1 MKILIAGAGIG
12 GLYAA
17 YLFGQ
22 RGHSV
27 TVYEK
32 SESLEAMRYD
42 WHDDVNPSVFKRLG
56 LEIPKESF
64 KKADWTFVSPSG
76 QALEIVQKEENIDY
90 SIERRPLNAYLY
102 SLAAEYADIEFGTEA
117 VGAICDGAK
126 VTGLK
131 IVKDGEEQEVA
142 SDLVIDSCGVM
153 SKVRISLPAET
164 GVVKNVGKNSVFI
177 AYRAFYDAVEGAE
190 VTYTNKV
197 YLKHLG
203 EQGIAWCIQDN
214 DPTKVNV
221 LVGRI
226 DKMSEPDLKKA
237 MAHLREDNPILGKEV
252 QRGGIIATIPVRR
265 PLTCFVCDGYA
276 AIGDAACMTIPMI
289 GSGIGTALI
298 AAKLLFEAAGGND
311 MVMSAKVL
319 WKYQLACYKEFGAQ
333 HWGVEYMKNWL
344 LKHDA
349 KDIDWLLGSGF
360 LTNDDMAGA
369 SVGGMM
375 KMTAK
380 QIFQKLKVGIKN
392 LPLMTAAVSM
402 VMTSQKIVKSAQKI
416 PKEYDREAITNW
428 TVKVNSNFTH
438 TLY

>member
-27 TVYEK
+27 TVYER
-32 SESLEAMRYD
+32 SESLETMRYD
-42 WHDDVNPSVFKRLG
+42 WHDDVNPSIFKRLG
-56 LEIPKESF
+56 LEIPEESF

-76 QALEIVQKEENIDY
+76 KALEMVQKEENIDY
-90 SIERRPLNAYLY
+90 SIERRPLNNYLY
-102 SLAAEYADIEFGTEA
+102 NLAKEHAEIIFGAEA
-117 VGAICDGAK
+117 VGAVCEGAK
-126 VTGLK
+126 VIGLK
-131 IVKDGEEQEVA
+131 ILKDGEEQTVNG
-142 SDLVIDSCGVM
+142 DFIIDSCGVM
-153 SKVRISLPAET
+153 SKVRTSLPAET
-164 GVVKNVGKNSVFI
+164 GVVKNIGKDAVFI
-177 AYRAFYDAVEGAE
+177 AYRAFYNAVEGAE

-197 YLKHLG
+197 YLKHMG
-203 EQGIAWCIQDN
+203 EQGIAWCIKDN

-221 LVGRI
+221 LVGRVGQ
-226 DKMSEPDLKKA
+226 MSDVELKKA
-237 MAHLREDNPILGKEV
+237 MEHLREDNPILGKEV

-289 GSGIGTALI
+289 GSGIGTALL
-298 AAKLLFEAAGGND
+298 AAKFLFDTAGGNE
-311 MVMSAKVL
+311 MVMSAKLL

-344 LKHDA
+344 LKHSA
-349 KDIDWLLGSGF
+349 SDIDWILGSGF
-360 LTNDDMAGA
+360 LTNDDLAGA

-375 KMTAK
+375 KLTAK
-380 QIFQKLKVGIKN
+380 QVFSKLKIGIKK
-392 LPLMTAAVSM
+392 PSLMMAILKM
-402 VMTSQKIVKSAQKI
+402 VITSQEIVKSAQKI
-416 PKEYDREAITNW
+416 PKEYNREAIENW
-428 TVKVNSNFTH
+428 TVKMNSNFTQ